1 MAGLKPQVV
10 SDSPLLWYHRA
21 DGDLDCFF
29 VAGDEKGFTGK
40 ATFLTQRGE
49 RVRQFSLAPF
59 ETLLLEFG
67 KDGARNLASTPNPQP
82 LTPNPQPLT
91 TNWTLSFPPGWGAPE
106 KMELARLVPWKDLP
120 GVSEEGRS
128 FSGTATY
135 KTTVSL
141 AEKPEGALQLDLGD
155 VRDFARVFVNGREVA
170 ALWAKPYRCDI
181 APFAW
186 KGDNEIKV
194 EVTSTW
200 FNRLAYDFGQP
211 PEKRK
216 TWTIWQID
224 ERTPPCLKPK
234 ASLRLSGLLG
244 PVSLR
249 Q

>member
-1 MAGLKPQVV
+1 
-10 SDSPLLWYHRA
+10 
-21 DGDLDCFF
+21 
-29 VAGDEKGFTGK
+29 
-40 ATFLTQRGE
+40 
-49 RVRQFSLAPF
+49 
-59 ETLLLEFG
+59 
-67 KDGARNLASTPNPQP
+67 P
-82 LTPNPQPLT
+82 LTPT
-91 TNWTLSFPPGWGAPE
+91 WKLSFPKGWGAPE
-106 KMELARLVPWKDLP
+106 SIAIDRLVPWKDLP

-135 KTTVSL
+135 TTTVSL
-141 AEKPEGALQLDLGD
+141 EAKPEGALQLDLGD

-181 APFAW
+181 APFAR

-216 TWTIWQID
+216 TWTVWQID

-234 ASLRLSGLLG
+234 ANLRLSGLLG
-244 PVSLR
+244 PVSLHNAR
-249 Q
+249 MK